1 MAEQQISKLSVLLLM
16 NTENFEME
24 LSEAQRKLRASGQA
38 MQNVGRDLSL
48 AISLPLSIAAKAIVD
63 TATDF
68 EYQMARVQ
76 AISGSSARSFSMLEK
91 NAERLG
97 ATTIYTATSVGQLQE
112 EFAKLGFTATE
123 ITSVTESTL
132 SLAQVTGADLGR
144 AAEVAGSTLRTF
156 GLDVSEMGRV
166 NDIVATAISRSA
178 LDFESFA
185 ETMKYA
191 GSEAAING
199 VSMEELAAAMGV
211 LANRG
216 VKGSIAGTRLRM
228 IFSKLAK
235 EGGNVHE
242 KFLDLINGNVTMTEA
257 IERFGVRAAAA
268 VPVLQQ
274 NRDEFFALETAMIQS
289 AGTLSVMQKIMDD
302 TSFSTQRRLISA
314 LEDLAIQF
322 GKVVLPVVNVFLEI
336 MIALVGAFAALPGP
350 IKVAIAAIG
359 GLAIALPPVIFLV
372 GTLRMRMVDIEKL
385 APRLAAAITRI
396 SGVYGILATVLVSV
410 GTYLYTASQSQKKF
424 TSETE
429 KLADAA
435 TVAGEASSKILAPL
449 RQLVEEYGNSN
460 VTLERRQAIL
470 RELQRA
476 QPDYFG
482 GLDAE
487 STSIETLR
495 GKYEELSR
503 EIIRN
508 AKAKAF
514 AAKITEAEAES
525 TKLIGEQ
532 ITAQIELD
540 EISRRAAAGEAG
552 FAPYQKAQTVGAGG
566 LMIGTGGQETIDPK
580 ATRKLI
586 LQDII
591 DDNQEALDELKRQ
604 MDLFLAKAQEFGL
617 TYEEI
622 FGKGKGKGGGGEDI
636 KKQADAMEKLRNSLG
651 LIQEQET
658 RLGESPLEATK
669 KRVSAFTTAF
679 NDLIRASQEGEDVSE
694 NLDMVVGSLKKLRGE
709 LSGMEEEAEDIQ
721 EFRKEMD
728 KLNTVLAS
736 IDATTRRI
744 TGDANIEELRQ
755 QLRNLQTDYRKLGKS
770 ITDMESS
777 GDANLFILDKMKG
790 KYELLGDTIGKTALQ
805 IAELVTKQRLATDGA
820 LNLGEAMG
828 SAIANG
834 ENVGR
839 AALKSSAATIAALT
853 REIYLLWAKNVLL
866 DPSST
871 TNPYAKLALFGI
883 GAGVIS
889 GYLSNI
895 PALAQGGIA
904 VGPQLA
910 VVGDNRSGREAI
922 IPLEKLPSLMQ
933 KMGGGTNGRLYGTIE
948 GYDLVLSNERNNR
961 FLQRQTR

>member
-24 LSEAQRKLRASGQA
+24 LSEAQRKLKASGQA
-38 MQNVGRDLSL
+38 MANVGRDLSL

-97 ATTIYTATSVGQLQE
+97 ATTIYTATAVGQLQE
-112 EFAKLGFTATE
+112 EFAKLGFTASE

-302 TSFSTQRRLISA
+302 TSFSTQKRLVSA

-322 GKVVLPVVNVFLEI
+322 GKVVLPVVNVFLEA
-336 MIALVGAFAALPGP
+336 MIAVVGAVAALPGP
-350 IKVAIAAIG
+350 IKVAVTAIG
-359 GLAIALPPVIFLV
+359 TLAIVLPPIIYLL
-372 GTLRMRMVDIEKL
+372 GTFRMRMVDIQKL
-385 APRLAAAITRI
+385 APKLGAAITRMT
-396 SGVYGILATVLVSV
+396 GVYGILATVLVSV
-410 GTYLYTASQSQKKF
+410 GTYFYQASQRQDKF
-424 TSETE
+424 ISTQE

-435 TVAGEASSKILAPL
+435 TVAGEASSKILTPL

-476 QPDYFG
+476 QPDYFS

-514 AAKITEAEAES
+514 ASKITEAEAEAQQ
-525 TKLIGEQ
+525 LIGEQ
-532 ITAQIELD
+532 VTAQIELD
-540 EISRRAAAGEAG
+540 EINRRAAAGEEG
-552 FAPYQKAQTVGAGG
+552 FAPYQTTVFQEDEGSRTITVDPQLLNKQSLNFLIKENDKALA
-566 LMIGTGGQETIDPK
+566 E
-580 ATRKLI
+580 
-586 LQDII
+586 LQ
-591 DDNQEALDELKRQ
+591 RQ

-622 FGKGKGKGGGGEDI
+622 FGTGGTGGGGGGEEI

-651 LIQEQET
+651 LIYEQQT

-669 KRVSAFTTAF
+669 KRVAAFTTAF

-694 NLDMVVGSLKKLRGE
+694 NLDMVVRILKKLRGE
-709 LSGMEEEAEDIQ
+709 LSGMEEDAEDIK

-770 ITDMESS
+770 ITDMENSA
-777 GDANLFILDKMKG
+777 DPNLYILDQMKS
-790 KYELLGDTIGKTALQ
+790 KYADLGDTIGKTALQ
-805 IAELVTKQRLATDGA
+805 IATLVSKQRLATDGA

-828 SAIANG
+828 AAIANG

-871 TNPYAKLALFGI
+871 KNPYAKLALFGI

-889 GYLSNI
+889 GYLNNI

-922 IPLEKLPSLMQ
+922 IPLEKLPGLMQ

>member
-24 LSEAQRKLRASGQA
+24 LSEAQRKLKASGQA
-38 MQNVGRDLSL
+38 MANVGRDLSL
-48 AISLPLSIAAKAIVD
+48 AISLPLSVAAKAIVD

-91 NAERLG
+91 NAEQLG

-112 EFAKLGFTATE
+112 EFAKLGFTASE

-132 SLAQVTGADLGR
+132 SLAQVTGSDLGR

-199 VSMEELAAAMGV
+199 VSIEELGAAMGV

-242 KFLDLINGNVTMTEA
+242 KFLDLINGNTTMTEA

-289 AGTLSVMQKIMDD
+289 VGTLNVMQKVMDD
-302 TSFSTQRRLISA
+302 TSYATQKRLVSA

-322 GKVVLPVVNVFLEI
+322 GKVVLPVVNAMLEAL
-336 MIALVGAFAALPGP
+336 IAVVGAVAGLPGP
-350 IKVAIAAIG
+350 IKVAIAALG
-359 GLAIALPPVIFLV
+359 GLAIALPPIIFLI
-372 GTLRMRMVDIEKL
+372 GTLRQRMVDVEKL
-385 APRLAAAITRI
+385 APRFAAAITKMT
-396 SGVYGILATVLVSV
+396 GVWGIAATVLIAV
-410 GTYLYTASQSQKKF
+410 GTYFYQASQQQEKF
-424 TSETE
+424 ISTQE
-429 KLADAA
+429 KLNDAA
-435 TVAGEASSKILAPL
+435 TVAGEASAKILSPL
-449 RQLVEEYGNSN
+449 RMLVEEYGNSN
-460 VTLERRQAIL
+460 VKLERRKAIL
-470 RELQRA
+470 RELARA
-476 QPDYFG
+476 QPDYFE

-495 GKYEELSR
+495 GKYEALSK

-514 AAKITEAEAES
+514 AAKITEAEAEAQ
-525 TKLIGEQ
+525 KLIGEQ
-532 ITAQIELD
+532 VEAQIQLD
-540 EISRRAAAGEAG
+540 DISRRAAAGEEG
-552 FAPYQKAQTVGAGG
+552 FAPYETTVFQEDSGSRKITVDPQFLNKQSLNFLIRENDKA
-566 LMIGTGGQETIDPK
+566 LE
-580 ATRKLI
+580 
-586 LQDII
+586 
-591 DDNQEALDELKRQ
+591 ELKRQ
-604 MDLFLAKAQEFGL
+604 MDLFLAKAKEYGL
-617 TYEEI
+617 SYEEI
-622 FGKGKGKGGGGEDI
+622 FGKKSGTGGAGGGGEVT
-636 KKQADAMEKLRNSLG
+636 KQTDAMEKLRRRLE
-651 LIQEQET
+651 LIYEQQT
-658 RLGESPLEATK
+658 KLGESPFEATK
-669 KRVSAFTTAF
+669 KRVQAFTTAF
-679 NDLIRASQEGEDVSE
+679 SDLIAASQEGEDVSE
-694 NLDMVVGSLKKLRGE
+694 NLEMVTRILNKLKGE
-709 LSGMEEEAEDIQ
+709 LSGMEEEAKDIKA
-721 EFRKEMD
+721 FRKEMD
-728 KLNTVLAS
+728 KLNTVLAA

-755 QLRNLQTDYRKLGKS
+755 QLRDLQSSYRKLGGQ
-770 ITDMESS
+770 ITDMENSA
-777 GDANLFILDKMKG
+777 DPNLFILDKMKS
-790 KYELLGDTIGKTALQ
+790 KYGELGDTIGKTALQ
-805 IAELVTKQRLATDGA
+805 IANLTTKQKLATDGA
-820 LNLGEAMG
+820 LSLGDAMG
-828 SAIANG
+828 AAIANG

-871 TNPYAKLALFGI
+871 TNPYAKLALFGV

-889 GYLSNI
+889 GYLNNI

-922 IPLEKLPSLMQ
+922 IPLEKLPGLMQ
-933 KMGGGTNGRLYGTIE
+933 KMGGGMGGRLYGTIE
-948 GYDLVLSNERNNR
+948 GYDLVLTNERNNR